1 MAVTARNSR
10 AARLALVFCFVC
22 SLAGSC
28 SKKDDEGTMK
38 LGHCLPARH
47 PVHKGMVKWSEI
59 LAEKSGGTL
68 KLKIYESG
76 QFGQEKELIEKCRDG
91 VIDFTKVSSAALESF
106 VPEMKVF
113 GVPYLFRDPAHK
125 WRVLGSDTGK
135 RILDACERMGLVGIG
150 YYEAGERSFYTID
163 TPIEKPGDLA
173 GMKIRVIKS
182 PMADELLKA
191 MGASPKPISWGELY
205 TALERGVVDG
215 AENNPPSVVS
225 ARHYEVCK
233 YYCLDRH
240 SSPMDVVVANR
251 KTWEALTADQRRL
264 VTEAFDESVTAQR
277 AIWEAEV
284 KDNFALLAAEG
295 VTIVRP
301 DIEPFREAVRPM
313 YEKYLQDDVI
323 GPLIRKIRA
332 CGEAGGAAAAPGTE

>member
-1 MAVTARNSR
+1 MTGKTGTIRVTG
-10 AARLALVFCFVC
+10 LALTCVLLC
-22 SLAGSC
+22 LPAGSC
-28 SKKDDEGTMK
+28 NRKDQKGTMK

-113 GVPYLFRDPAHK
+113 GVPYLFRDTAHK
-125 WRVLGSDTGK
+125 WRVLGSDVGK
-135 RILDACERMGLVGIG
+135 QILDACERMGLVGIG

-163 TPIEKPGDLA
+163 RAIEKPGDLA

-233 YYCLDRH
+233 YYSLDRH

-251 KTWEALTADQRRL
+251 KTWEALSADQRRL
-264 VTEAFDESVTAQR
+264 VGEAFRESVAAQR
-277 AIWEAEV
+277 AIWEEEV
-284 KDNFALLAAEG
+284 KSNFALLESEG
-295 VTIVRP
+295 VTIIRP
-301 DIEPFREAVRPM
+301 EIEPFRKAVRPM

-323 GPLIRKIRA
+323 GPLIRKIQA
-332 CGEAGGAAAAPGTE
+332 CGEAGGGPSAPGTE